1 MCPPHSGVDGSPA
14 ALRVV
19 CAPVAPHLL
28 RISSVDYAVH
38 LPSNWPV
45 AL

>member
-1 MCPPHSGVDGSPA
+1 MCSPLIGADGSPA

-19 CAPVAPHLL
+19 CAAVATHLW
-28 RISSVDYAVH
+28 RISSCDHAVH